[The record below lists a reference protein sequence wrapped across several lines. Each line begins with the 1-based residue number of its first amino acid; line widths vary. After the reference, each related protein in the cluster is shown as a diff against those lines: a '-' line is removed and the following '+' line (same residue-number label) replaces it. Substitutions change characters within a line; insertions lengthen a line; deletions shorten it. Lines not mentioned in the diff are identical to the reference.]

1 MIGITGGAGYI
12 GSVTTLALAE
22 AGFEVLVL
30 DDFSKGHR
38 DLVFGHCL
46 EEGDLRDQ
54 DFLERVFSRY
64 PLEGVLHF
72 AARSLVGESM
82 ADPEGYYDVNLRG
95 TLNLLGAM
103 RRHGVRR
110 FVLSSTAAVYGDP
123 EEQPISEE
131 APKVPTNTYG
141 ETKLFLEGALRRY
154 HQAYGTGSVSLRYF
168 NAAGADPQCRAGEH
182 HLPETH
188 LIPLVFDALCGRRE
202 HLILFGDDYPTPDG
216 TCIRDYVHV
225 TDLAQAHLRALRR
238 LLEDPDRCEA
248 FNLGNGDGH
257 SVRQVLD
264 VAEKVTGR
272 PVPLAVG
279 PRRAGDP
286 SRLVASSR
294 KAREVLGWRPE
305 HGDLEAI
312 VGTAWAWYRKRHLL
326 L

>member
-1 MIGITGGAGYI
+1 MILVTGGAGYI

-168 NAAGADPQCRAGEH
+168 NAAGADPQCRTGEH

-312 VGTAWAWYRKRHLL
+312 VGTAWTWYRKRHLL